1 MSAGG
6 KLLLLEMVMP
16 GRAAPHI
23 GMMIDVEMLVTLG
36 DRERTRAEYADLLG
50 PVGPRQLPPHPGD
63 SHRQPNVDQRGGP
76 HLVESAESARE
87 NAITGMRLHVAD
99 FW

>member
-1 MSAGG
+1 MSDGG

-36 DRERTRAEYADLLG
+36 GRQRTRAECADPLSRAG
-50 PVGPRQLPPHPGD
+50 F
-63 SHRQPNVDQRGGP
+63 
-76 HLVESAESARE
+76 
-87 NAITGMRLHVAD
+87 RLTRVIHTANPMWMIEAVPT
-99 FW
+99 

>member
-23 GMMIDVEMLVTLG
+23 GSMIDVEMLVTLG
-36 DRERTRAEYADLLG
+36 GRERTRAECADLLSG
-50 PVGPRQLPPHPGD
+50 AGF
-63 SHRQPNVDQRGGP
+63 
-76 HLVESAESARE
+76 
-87 NAITGMRLHVAD
+87 RLTRVIHTANPMWIIEAVPT
-99 FW
+99 

>member
-1 MSAGG
+1 MSTGG

-36 DRERTRAEYADLLG
+36 GRERTRAEYADLL
-50 PVGPRQLPPHPGD
+50 
-63 SHRQPNVDQRGGP
+63 
-76 HLVESAESARE
+76 AR
-87 NAITGMRLHVAD
+87 ASFRLTRVIHTANPMSISEAVPT
-99 FW
+99 

>member
-1 MSAGG
+1 MVSSSISKLGNIRRAMSAGG

-36 DRERTRAEYADLLG
+36 DRERTRAEYADLL
-50 PVGPRQLPPHPGD
+50 
-63 SHRQPNVDQRGGP
+63 
-76 HLVESAESARE
+76 AR
-87 NAITGMRLHVAD
+87 ASFRLTRVIHTANPMSISEAVPT
-99 FW
+99 

>member
-6 KLLLLEMVMP
+6 KPLLLEMVMP

-36 DRERTRAEYADLLG
+36 GRERIRAEYAACCPAPASALLG
-50 PVGPRQLPPHPGD
+50 
-63 SHRQPNVDQRGGP
+63 
-76 HLVESAESARE
+76 
-87 NAITGMRLHVAD
+87 
-99 FW
+99 

>member
-23 GMMIDVEMLVTLG
+23 GMMIDVEMLVTHG
-36 DRERTRAEYADLLG
+36 DRERTALNA
-50 PVGPRQLPPHPGD
+50 PTCWPAPASALPG
-63 SHRQPNVDQRGGP
+63 
-76 HLVESAESARE
+76 
-87 NAITGMRLHVAD
+87 
-99 FW
+99 